1 MPFPPGSL
9 WAVAMLESPHSSIEL
24 WDRRAIVGGEPGIAR
39 GRMLDGNM
47 KIERDVTVRLGGR
60 TLEEG
65 PNICVKQRRDRAAWR
80 FLR

>member
-1 MPFPPGSL
+1 VGRRNVGKSALFNRIMGQ
-9 WAVAMLESPHSSIEL
+9 
-24 WDRRAIVGGEPGIAR
+24 RRAIVGGEPGIAR